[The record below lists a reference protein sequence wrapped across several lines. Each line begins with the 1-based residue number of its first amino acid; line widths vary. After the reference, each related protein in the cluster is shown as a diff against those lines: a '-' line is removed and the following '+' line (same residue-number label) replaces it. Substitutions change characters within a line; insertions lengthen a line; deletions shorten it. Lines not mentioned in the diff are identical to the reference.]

1 MYCTLGRSYLRQ
13 STKPLTAYL
22 HLVVLSDVVKLQ
34 AILTVSN
41 EVRRYPLCYVVQ
53 GSVVPLSL
61 SCNHRNVHRL
71 AEIHL
76 PPLMLIEHSR
86 NPRHPVCSLPDVV
99 ESTKK
104 RRAMIVQ
111 LRGRRERRI
120 RKPTALDAHGNP
132 TRPGQRWTAI
142 AHRHCRVKSS
152 RADSMRSCCA
162 FCL

>member
-41 EVRRYPLCYVVQ
+41 EVRRYPL
-53 GSVVPLSL
+53 SVVPPPPL

-71 AEIHL
+71 AEIYL
-76 PPLMLIEHSR
+76 PPLILIAPSR
-86 NPRHPVCSLPDVV
+86 SPRHPVCSLPDVV

-104 RRAMIVQ
+104 RRETIAK

>member
-13 STKPLTAYL
+13 STKPLSAYL
-22 HLVVLSDVVKLQ
+22 RLVVLSDVVKLQ

-41 EVRRYPLCYVVQ
+41 EVRRYPLCVAQ
-53 GSVVPLSL
+53 LPL
-61 SCNHRNVHRL
+61 SCNHRNFHRL

-76 PPLMLIEHSR
+76 PPLMLIAPSR
-86 NPRHPVCSLPDVV
+86 SPRHPVCSLPDVV

-104 RRAMIVQ
+104 RREIIAM
-111 LRGRRERRI
+111 LRRRRERRI

-142 AHRHCRVKSS
+142 DHRHCRVKSS
-152 RADSMRSCCA
+152 RAGRWEVVLLFVYSSC
-162 FCL
+162 LP

>member
-1 MYCTLGRSYLRQ
+1 MYGTLGRSYLRQ

-22 HLVVLSDVVKLQ
+22 RLVVLSDVLKLQ
-34 AILTVSN
+34 ATLTVSN
-41 EVRRYPLCYVVQ
+41 EVRRYPLA
-53 GSVVPLSL
+53 VVPPPL

-71 AEIHL
+71 AEIYL
-76 PPLMLIEHSR
+76 PPLILIAPSR
-86 NPRHPVCSLPDVV
+86 SPRHPVCSLPDVV

-104 RRAMIVQ
+104 RRGNIVP

-120 RKPTALDAHGNP
+120 TKPTALDAHGNP

-152 RADSMRSCCA
+152 RADSMRIFCA

>member
-1 MYCTLGRSYLRQ
+1 MYSTLGRSYLRQ

-22 HLVVLSDVVKLQ
+22 RLVVLSDVVKLQ
-34 AILTVSN
+34 AVLTVSN
-41 EVRRYPLCYVVQ
+41 EVRRYPLF
-53 GSVVPLSL
+53 VVPPPL

-76 PPLMLIEHSR
+76 PPLMLIAPSR
-86 NPRHPVCSLPDVV
+86 TPRHPVFSLPDVV

-104 RRAMIVQ
+104 RRGTIVI
-111 LRGRRERRI
+111 LRRRRERRI